1 MVKQILKVM
10 EKQVI
15 FMEEEGNMSDSKSR
29 LIIII
34 ITQILGLVVLIKGLV
49 SYPMSSKYLNTGYLI
64 LVINLG
70 FIIRLYLNI
79 RKDE

>member
-1 MVKQILKVM
+1 MVKQILKVR

-79 RKDE
+79 RNDE

>member
-1 MVKQILKVM
+1 
-10 EKQVI
+10 
-15 FMEEEGNMSDSKSR
+15 MEEEGNMSDSKSR

-49 SYPMSSKYLNTGYLI
+49 SYPISSKYLNTGYLI

>member
-1 MVKQILKVM
+1 MVKQILKVK

-15 FMEEEGNMSDSKSR
+15 FMEEEVNMSDSKSR

-49 SYPMSSKYLNTGYLI
+49 SYPISSKYLNTGYLI

>member
-1 MVKQILKVM
+1 MVKQILKVK

-49 SYPMSSKYLNTGYLI
+49 SYPISSKYLNTGYLI

-79 RKDE
+79 RNDE

>member
-1 MVKQILKVM
+1 MVKQILKVK

-49 SYPMSSKYLNTGYLI
+49 SYPISSKYLNTGYFI

>member
-1 MVKQILKVM
+1 MVKQILKVK

-49 SYPMSSKYLNTGYLI
+49 SYPISSKYLNTGYLI

>member
-1 MVKQILKVM
+1 MVKQILKVK

-34 ITQILGLVVLIKGLV
+34 ITQILGLVALIKGLV
-49 SYPMSSKYLNTGYLI
+49 SYPISSKYLNTGYLI

>member
-1 MVKQILKVM
+1 MVKQILKVK

-49 SYPMSSKYLNTGYLI
+49 SYPISPKYLNTGYLI

>member
-1 MVKQILKVM
+1 MVKQILKVK

-49 SYPMSSKYLNTGYLI
+49 SYPISSKYLNTGYLI

-70 FIIRLYLNI
+70 FIIRL
-79 RKDE
+79 

>member
-1 MVKQILKVM
+1 
-10 EKQVI
+10 
-15 FMEEEGNMSDSKSR
+15 MEEEDNMSDSKIR
-29 LIIII
+29 FIIII
-34 ITQILGLVVLIKGLV
+34 ITQILGLVVLIKGLG
-49 SYPMSSKYLNTGYLI
+49 SYPISSKYLSTGYLI

>member
-1 MVKQILKVM
+1 MVKQIFKVM

-15 FMEEEGNMSDSKSR
+15 FMEEEGNMSDLKSR

-49 SYPMSSKYLNTGYLI
+49 SYPISSKYLDTGYLI

>member
-1 MVKQILKVM
+1 MVKQILKVR

-49 SYPMSSKYLNTGYLI
+49 SYPISSKYLNTGYLI

-79 RKDE
+79 RNDE